1 MRLRGPIRAPGDLP
15 GRRPL
20 ASPTCSPGSRC
31 RAATPAPEPAEKFRR
46 CKREKSQLGRTPA
59 PTQSAAPP
67 PQPDPWRRRPWP
79 PRTLPRAEGGVLHCG
94 LPGGHRR
101 RLGAVATRPG
111 VLDPQVGTPSPA
123 ARPPCRPRRRAPRP
137 ARAPHLPRR
146 AGPGLGQGARVTSGW
161 KRLSGPPGRL
171 SRGDGGDGRWS
182 LSPPNSRRLLA
193 PPALLPPSPH
203 SLLLSCLSAL
213 FSGLITFRIKA
224 KPSPGCEYKAP
235 PSPPGEERGAGAAGG
250 RGRGRGPRGGGE
262 PGGGP
267 QGWVPGSPPQPSP
280 SPAGGGRAGGTR
292 AGKPAW
298 RREALPRT
306 PGSRCPSG
314 KGAPG

>member
-1 MRLRGPIRAPGDLP
+1 MPRGTCLDAVRSPPLPAAPAVVAGRPPQRQNPPRSFAAANVRNRSSAEHPPPPSRRPHPRSPTPGGGDLDHPRRSRGPKRGGLP
-15 GRRPL
+15 
-20 ASPTCSPGSRC
+20 
-31 RAATPAPEPAEKFRR
+31 
-46 CKREKSQLGRTPA
+46 
-59 PTQSAAPP
+59 
-67 PQPDPWRRRPWP
+67 
-79 PRTLPRAEGGVLHCG
+79 CG

-101 RLGAVATRPG
+101 RPGAVATRPG
-111 VLDPQVGTPSPA
+111 VLSPQAGTPPPA

-161 KRLSGPPGRL
+161 KRLSRPPGRR
-171 SRGDGGDGRWS
+171 SRGDGGDEGWS
-182 LSPPNSRRLLA
+182 LSPPNSRGPLA

-203 SLLLSCLSAL
+203 PLLLSRLSAL

-250 RGRGRGPRGGGE
+250 ADLAGA
-262 PGGGP
+262 
-267 QGWVPGSPPQPSP
+267 GSPGAAPEAGCGEHLLTPP

-292 AGKPAW
+292 VGKPSW

-306 PGSRCPSG
+306 PGPGSRCPSG
-314 KGAPG
+314 KGARG